1 MADKKTYSTEADA
14 PKKMGFMQ
22 TFTKLKPKTDT
33 TTTVPTIDAQNVP
46 VDTSSSGPYLPKGGA
61 KPRATEQPPPTPFKL
76 RSGNVTPFKLMG
88 SSPAKIFGG
97 VFGGGGGGGGGFMGG
112 IKNVME
118 QMQARKAAKQA
129 RRAGGGRA
137 GGAGGFLGGVF
148 GGRRRGGGAV
158 PPHGDEAHTGGGGAI
173 GGNVPMD
180 AGAVAEA
187 LPPEMQEE
195 SVNIDQ
201 PLGNMASDIR
211 LKENISKTG
220 VSPSGIPIY
229 EFNYIGGS
237 NRYSGAMAQDLL
249 ETNPEAVSMDMSGHY
264 MVNYN
269 NIDVDMHLIN

>member
-1 MADKKTYSTEADA
+1 MR
-14 PKKMGFMQ
+14 
-22 TFTKLKPKTDT
+22 TFTKLKPKTVT
-33 TTTVPTIDAQNVP
+33 TTTVPTIPVQEMP

-97 VFGGGGGGGGGFMGG
+97 FMGG

-129 RRAGGGRA
+129 RRA